1 MCITGASLIHNG
13 NSMKRQEILE
23 NRMKA
28 IEGEGGEKML
38 TSYDMDAQTFISH
51 ARRRRFLK
59 LVVNSLETTHKE
71 IERERKLTRHFINHP

>member
-28 IEGEGGEKML
+28 IGVGG
-38 TSYDMDAQTFISH
+38 
-51 ARRRRFLK
+51 R
-59 LVVNSLETTHKE
+59 
-71 IERERKLTRHFINHP
+71 EREREKNADFL